1 MKYKKIMIA
10 LAATAALSAA
20 GCGSSSKDTVEVT
33 PTPVP
38 TAAPT
43 STPATASPLPTS
55 TPAPKLIGV
64 KTSTAKFVYLSNS
77 TKGEVREIYLRA
89 AGGSDGECEADD
101 RQRICISDLY
111 ESQREEREE
120 HTGKCGNG

>member
-43 STPATASPLPTS
+43 S
-55 TPAPKLIGV
+55 G
-64 KTSTAKFVYLSNS
+64 NS
-77 TKGEVREIYLRA
+77 QSAADFNTGTEAYWCEDKYREICLSLKQHQ
-89 AGGSDGECEADD
+89 G
-101 RQRICISDLY
+101 
-111 ESQREEREE
+111 
-120 HTGKCGNG
+120 

>member
-43 STPATASPLPTS
+43 STP
-55 TPAPKLIGV
+55 G
-64 KTSTAKFVYLSNS
+64 NS
-77 TKGEVREIYLRA
+77 QSAADFNTGTEAYWCEDKYREICLSLKQHQ
-89 AGGSDGECEADD
+89 G
-101 RQRICISDLY
+101 
-111 ESQREEREE
+111 
-120 HTGKCGNG
+120 

>member
-38 TAAPT
+38 TEAPLEG
-43 STPATASPLPTS
+43 PALRSDFYKDGQITGTDPNYIIPDSLDR
-55 TPAPKLIGV
+55 V
-64 KTSTAKFVYLSNS
+64 LSYWCED
-77 TKGEVREIYLRA
+77 KYREICLSLKQHQ
-89 AGGSDGECEADD
+89 G
-101 RQRICISDLY
+101 
-111 ESQREEREE
+111 
-120 HTGKCGNG
+120 